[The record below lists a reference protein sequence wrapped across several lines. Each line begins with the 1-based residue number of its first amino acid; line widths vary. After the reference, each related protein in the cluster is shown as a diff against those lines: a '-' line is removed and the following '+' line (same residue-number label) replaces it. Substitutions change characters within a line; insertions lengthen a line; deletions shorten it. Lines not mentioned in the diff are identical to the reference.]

1 MKNKKKSYREALS
14 EIEEIIGKL
23 ENGDAD
29 IDEITEEVKRASEL
43 IKYCKQKLHSTEQ
56 ELNDIL
62 SVDNE

>member
-1 MKNKKKSYREALS
+1 MKNKEKSYREALG

-29 IDEITEEVKRASEL
+29 IDEITKEVKRASEL

-56 ELNDIL
+56 ELSDIL
-62 SVDNE
+62 NTDNE